1 MTRTPGAPDA
11 PGGRPPDQPP
21 TPQCLFPSDNKTG
34 SAVAPADSVGS
45 CIDDSLLDTILP
57 VLATT
62 YDEEDVR
69 EGLSPTFQH
78 GLHALQSARSAGWLT
93 TYEFEE
99 ELLKLF
105 TQGAAAAAPTSTT
118 PSAYSTSGG
127 LGAQVA
133 TATAR
138 DTELLCGPSPISPR
152 DVLGAQVPTNS
163 TTAHP
168 VDQVRV
174 QGVVKIE
181 KLPESPTRP
190 KYSSTISITRGHPR
204 ISRVVLRPSIG
215 IFG

>member
-1 MTRTPGAPDA
+1 M
-11 PGGRPPDQPP
+11 
-21 TPQCLFPSDNKTG
+21 
-34 SAVAPADSVGS
+34 
-45 CIDDSLLDTILP
+45 
-57 VLATT
+57 
-62 YDEEDVR
+62 R

-105 TQGAAAAAPTSTT
+105 TQCAAAAAQTSTT
-118 PSAYSTSGG
+118 PSPADSTSGG

-138 DTELLCGPSPISPR
+138 DTEILCGPSPISPR
-152 DVLGAQVPTNS
+152 DVLGAQVPTKS

-181 KLPESPTRP
+181 TLPESPTMLQGP
-190 KYSSTISITRGHPR
+190 SRGLCPAQTSGSPMTLNSHLR
-204 ISRVVLRPSIG
+204 QALRPRPTSTWSVSKLAQVPRPLVLHVK
-215 IFG
+215 

>member
-62 YDEEDVR
+62 FDEQAVR
-69 EGLSPTFQH
+69 EGLSPTFGH

-99 ELLKLF
+99 AIHVHRLCSDDNIHD
-105 TQGAAAAAPTSTT
+105 TAAPHTTSQTYVKLNRAGVRNFARGTLT
-118 PSAYSTSGG
+118 PPPQRPASANRRRRPSSAGRVRPS
-127 LGAQVA
+127 VA
-133 TATAR
+133 RTGRESSEFSEFTALAR
-138 DTELLCGPSPISPR
+138 D
-152 DVLGAQVPTNS
+152 
-163 TTAHP
+163 
-168 VDQVRV
+168 
-174 QGVVKIE
+174 
-181 KLPESPTRP
+181 
-190 KYSSTISITRGHPR
+190 
-204 ISRVVLRPSIG
+204 
-215 IFG
+215 

>member
-21 TPQCLFPSDNKTG
+21 TPQCLFPSDIKTG
-34 SAVAPADSVGS
+34 SAVPPADSVGG
-45 CIDDSLLDTILP
+45 CIDDRMLDMILP

-62 YDEEDVR
+62 YDEQDVR
-69 EGLSPTFQH
+69 EGLSTTFAH
-78 GLHALQSARSAGWLT
+78 GLQALQRACSAGWLT

-105 TQGAAAAAPTSTT
+105 TQCAAAAAQTSTT
-118 PSAYSTSGG
+118 PSPADSTSGG

-163 TTAHP
+163 TIPTP
-168 VDQVRV
+168 LTRSRCRV
-174 QGVVKIE
+174 
-181 KLPESPTRP
+181 S
-190 KYSSTISITRGHPR
+190 
-204 ISRVVLRPSIG
+204 
-215 IFG
+215 